1 MKLRAAALSVIL
13 ALVLLAAPAPS
24 GSQRPTKVYRI
35 GFLNISAAG
44 YETDPHHCFLP
55 GKGTPNWQAWVEGLR
70 EHGYIQGQNLVIEC
84 RYTEGHEERAPT
96 FGEAAWRVPGAQ

>member
-1 MKLRAAALSVIL
+1 MKPTEIVLSVIL
-13 ALVLLAAPAPS
+13 TLGLFATPVPSPGQQPA
-24 GSQRPTKVYRI
+24 KVYRI